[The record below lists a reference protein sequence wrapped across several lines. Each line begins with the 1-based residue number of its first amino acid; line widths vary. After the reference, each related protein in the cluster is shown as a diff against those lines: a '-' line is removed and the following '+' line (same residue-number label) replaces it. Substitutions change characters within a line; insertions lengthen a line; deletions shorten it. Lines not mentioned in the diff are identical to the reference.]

1 VWALEAK
8 ASVERGLA
16 GAAYFGAV
24 IAFLFAQEAG
34 LRLRR
39 EERRAWWAGTGRDLI
54 NTAGLL
60 AIAGALRLVGYPAAA
75 ALLVGGTLTL
85 LLFGVSVFV
94 ATQTRA
100 AHPRAWSLGA
110 GLAVALPLL
119 AWTREIARVF
129 ASAAAALFG
138 AGGG

>member
-1 VWALEAK
+1 VPPVALDA
-8 ASVERGLA
+8 AAIRGW
-16 GAAYFGAV
+16 GAAAYLAAV
-24 IAFLFAQEAG
+24 VGFLLLQELG

-39 EERRAWWAGTGRDLI
+39 AEHRAWWAGSGRDLLNI
-54 NTAGLL
+54 SGLV
-60 AIAGALRLVGYPAAA
+60 AIAGALRLLGLAWPA

-138 AGGG
+138 GG

>member
-1 VWALEAK
+1 MWALEAK

-16 GAAYFGAV
+16 GAAYLGAIV
-24 IAFLFAQEAG
+24 AFLFAQEAG

-85 LLFGVSVFV
+85 LLFGASVFV
-94 ATQTRA
+94 ATQTATR
-100 AHPRAWSLGA
+100 HPRAWAFAA
-110 GLAVALPLL
+110 GLLL
-119 AWTREIARVF
+119 AVPVLLFPAPVLDAFGRV
-129 ASAAAALFG
+129 AAALFP
-138 AGGG
+138 AG